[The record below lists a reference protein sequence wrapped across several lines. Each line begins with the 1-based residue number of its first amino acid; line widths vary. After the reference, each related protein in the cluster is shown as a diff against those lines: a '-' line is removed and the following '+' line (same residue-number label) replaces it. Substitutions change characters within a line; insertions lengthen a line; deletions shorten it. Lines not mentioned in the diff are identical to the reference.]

1 VRTGGDGVPVSAGEA
16 LEMIDAALDFLN
28 GPAREQL
35 GVSALGGVLTRLSA
49 IGAKYSAAWNYY
61 LSKFDANDC
70 HDADGYQTSAAWL
83 AHKTQTKLSAAR
95 GQVRQMRLVTARPAL
110 DAAMAAGELSQSWAR
125 EIIAWTKELPPDMRG
140 DLDGLLLRTVAA
152 GADLEDL
159 RMLVHRAIEQWKARQ
174 PDPDD
179 PRDGFDDRSVTLDR
193 TFGGAGRLRGDL
205 SPECAAAL
213 QAVLD
218 TLGKKQGGED
228 TRTQAQR
235 FHDGLQEACEL
246 LIRAKMV
253 PGRAGSDTR
262 VDVVVP
268 LGQLRELPGAT
279 ALEDAWLAAGA
290 DTGHHAYL
298 TGKAAEAISCDALIV
313 PVVTGAADWSV
324 IAEMIELVAD
334 AVTSHGTRPGD
345 GGTDAGAGPASGLPA
360 QPAGMALPPEAWE
373 ALLYAMA
380 KLAIGFVSGPGGLAS
395 VLRTSLLDAP
405 LNSRSVP
412 IDVGWSEHIPEPVR
426 RAVMLRDQKCRWPGG
441 CDRKPAVCDV
451 HHIKHKRDGGPT
463 SVKDCILLCQYH
475 HDICIHR
482 WRWKLELLP
491 DGEAKASGPRGQVL
505 RSHGPPGTRPPGR
518 MREL

>member
-1 VRTGGDGVPVSAGEA
+1 MAEPLAMAGAARDYMNGPGSGEA
-16 LEMIDAALDFLN
+16 EAA
-28 GPAREQL
+28 G
-35 GVSALGGVLTRLSA
+35 LGGTLQALSV
-49 IGAKYSAAWNYY
+49 IGAKYSAAWNCY
-61 LSKFDANDC
+61 LSKFDADGC

-83 AHKTQTKLSAAR
+83 AHKTRIKLSAAR
-95 GQVRQMRLVTARPAL
+95 GQVRQMRLVTTRPAL
-110 DAAMAAGELSQSWAR
+110 DAAMAAGELSESWVR

-140 DLDGLLLRTVAA
+140 DLDELLLRTVAA

-159 RMLVHRAIEQWKARQ
+159 RMLVHRAIEQWKARR

-179 PRDGFDDRSVTLDR
+179 PDDGFDDRSVTLDH

-246 LIRAKMV
+246 LIRAKMI
-253 PGRAGSDTR
+253 PDRAGSDTR

-290 DTGHHAYL
+290 DHHAYL

-334 AVTSHGTRPGD
+334 AVTSHHTRPSD
-345 GGTDAGAGPASGLPA
+345 GGTDADAGPPPPACPPSPLGWHCRPRRGKRSCTRWRSCRSGSCPV
-360 QPAGMALPPEAWE
+360 PAG
-373 ALLYAMA
+373 
-380 KLAIGFVSGPGGLAS
+380 S
-395 VLRTSLLDAP
+395 AP
-405 LNSRSVP
+405 FSAPDSWTTPSTAAASRST
-412 IDVGWSEHIPEPVR
+412 S
-426 RAVMLRDQKCRWPGG
+426 
-441 CDRKPAVCDV
+441 
-451 HHIKHKRDGGPT
+451 DGLST
-463 SVKDCILLCQYH
+463 
-475 HDICIHR
+475 
-482 WRWKLELLP
+482 
-491 DGEAKASGPRGQVL
+491 
-505 RSHGPPGTRPPGR
+505 T
-518 MREL
+518 